1 MRILQINKYLK
12 YKGGSETYMFE
23 LSKELEKRGH
33 EVKFWGM
40 YDKDNVKNDFPE
52 WEADEVNFK
61 TLKGIRAKIVTT
73 TKIIYSTTNRKKV
86 GQVLDAFKP
95 DIVHLHNY
103 NHELT
108 PSILPE
114 IKKRNIK
121 IVQTVHDGK
130 MVCPYHR
137 LFNFETNN
145 TCTKCVTG
153 SNFNCVKDKCFDN
166 SLVKSAIGA
175 FEQTLYDWLNFYNK
189 YIDKFII
196 PSQFL
201 ANLIENKIDKKKI
214 RVLHNFTSLEFRQR
228 LDNIQYDFIF
238 FGRIS
243 EEKGIFEL
251 LDIIKDLPVS
261 LLIIGDGPVTQ
272 EVKSKIADIPNIT
285 FVGPKYNKELFD
297 LLQKGKYVI
306 QPSKWFENCPMTII
320 ESYALQ
326 IPVVGSNHSGIK
338 ELIEDGKT
346 GYLIDFNDQDKAR
359 KKLLEIS
366 KQSTTL
372 LENTIKQVFLQK
384 YHKDY
389 HVSEILKI
397 YDEVLNNSVKK

>member
-306 QPSKWFENCPMTII
+306 QPSKCFENCPMTII

-372 LENTIKQVFLQK
+372 LEKTIKQVFLQK

-397 YDEVLNNSVKK
+397 YDEVLNNSIKK